1 MFRHILKTSILD
13 LVRNRLDLGEG
24 VVRALAEK
32 LRARGAARSPRQAQR
47 RRGATVSV
55 EAAFGAQ
62 CRVFVAL
69 LSVAFLL
76 SLPALAGAQTTVPT
90 LNSVV
95 VALESHD
102 YARALTLSEEL
113 ARANPTDPRPWTFQ
127 GIALQGLARPQESL
141 QAFEHALR
149 IDPNNVAALE
159 GAAQLEFQADSS
171 QALSFLEKLLRL
183 KPQNQTA
190 HAMMAALAFKRKD
203 CATTVAHYQK
213 SPEVVADNV
222 LALSQFG
229 ACLVHLDRPAD
240 AVPVFQRIAEL
251 RPEDPDARYD
261 LGLAQYGAHRYADA
275 IRTLLPL
282 TEGGPEG
289 QRSAALNLIGAA
301 YEADQQTPAA
311 VAALQKAIALAPRD
325 VNNYLDLATISLDHG
340 AFQVGVDVV
349 NAGLHVLPDSAAL
362 YLERGVLEVQMMDR
376 YDQANADFQKAA
388 ALNPLQNDSTV
399 ALGISLLQENKLDES
414 VQVVKQRLAKAPDD
428 PTLNYLLAELFIR
441 KGVEPGTPAFQ
452 QATAAAEHALRE
464 QPGFNLAA
472 DTLTELYLRAGQ
484 TGLAEKISHQALKS
498 DPNDQ
503 SALYHLIVCLRK
515 NKGGQSEL
523 PQLVQRLAEATA
535 RLREQEEA
543 LNRFKLVEEKGGRGS
558 QQ

>member
-1 MFRHILKTSILD
+1 MKMQ
-13 LVRNRLDLGEG
+13 
-24 VVRALAEK
+24 
-32 LRARGAARSPRQAQR
+32 LRVQGTMRRWLFR
-47 RRGATVSV
+47 RRKGART
-55 EAAFGAQ
+55 FGPGSPPA
-62 CRVFVAL
+62 RFGVFAWL
-69 LSVAFLL
+69 LSIVCGL
-76 SLPALAGAQTTVPT
+76 SLATSTSAQTAVPT
-90 LNSVV
+90 VDSVLA
-95 VALESHD
+95 ALRSRD
-102 YARALTLSEEL
+102 YAAALRLSQEL
-113 ARANPTDPRPWTFQ
+113 ARANPNDPRSWTLE
-127 GIALQGLARPQESL
+127 GMALEGLGRVTESL
-141 QAFEHALR
+141 GAFEHALQ
-149 IDPNNVAALE
+149 IDQDNLAALE
-159 GAAQLEFQADSS
+159 GAAQLEFQAGSP
-171 QALSFLEKLLRL
+171 QALPFLEKLLRL
-183 KPQNQTA
+183 RPQNQTA
-190 HAMMAALAFKRKD
+190 HAMMAALAFKHKD

-213 SPEVVADNV
+213 SPDVVANNV
-222 LALSQFG
+222 PALSQFG

-240 AVPVFQRIAEL
+240 AVSVFQRIAEL
-251 RPEDPDARYD
+251 RPEIPDARYD

-289 QRSAALNLIGAA
+289 QRSAALNLIAAA

-311 VAALQKAIALAPRD
+311 VAALQEAIALAPRD

-452 QATAAAEHALRE
+452 QAVAAAERALRK

-484 TGLAEKISHQALKS
+484 TSLAEKISRQALKS

-543 LNRFKLVEEKGGRGS
+543 LNRFKLVEEKGSRSS